1 MGRDYMKI
9 SLMYFCVLICI
20 MTSLEEFSK
29 KLKYRL
35 SLPLPGIQAQLKMA
49 HLERRINYSHLK
61 IPDYARMGAVLI
73 LLFEE
78 EGSLK
83 TCLIER
89 TQYDGVHSGQIAFPG
104 GKKEPDE
111 SLEET
116 AVREAEEEIGV
127 RQTDITLLGRLTE
140 LYIPPSNF
148 LVHPFVGIIPYKP
161 SFLLQPEEVAGLY
174 EIKIDDLSDERLR
187 GEKKITLGSG
197 ITVQT
202 PFFGFQGKTVW
213 GATAMIISEFLEVLE
228 AI

>member
-1 MGRDYMKI
+1 MKI
-9 SLMYFCVLICI
+9 SLMYFCILIFSS
-20 MTSLEEFSK
+20 MNQLEEFSK

-49 HLERRINYSHLK
+49 HLERRINYTHGR

-73 LLFEE
+73 LLYED
-78 EGSLK
+78 EGSIK

-111 SLEET
+111 TLERT

-127 RQTDITLLGRLTE
+127 IQNDIKLIGQLTE

-148 LVHPFVGIIPYKP
+148 LVHPFVGTIQYKP
-161 SFLLQPEEVAGLY
+161 SFFIQPEEVAGLF

-187 GEKKITLGSG
+187 GEKKITLSSG

>member
-1 MGRDYMKI
+1 MAQ
-9 SLMYFCVLICI
+9 
-20 MTSLEEFSK
+20 LEEFSK

-49 HLERRINYSHLK
+49 HLERRINYSHVK

-73 LLFEE
+73 LLYED
-78 EGSLK
+78 EGSVK

-111 SLEET
+111 SLEVT

-148 LVHPFVGIIPYKP
+148 LVHPFVGAIPYKP
-161 SFLLQPEEVAGLY
+161 SFLLQPDEVAGLY

-187 GEKKITLGSG
+187 GEKKITLSSG

-202 PFFGFQGKTVW
+202 PFFGLHGKTVW